1 MDPFALTFAS
11 GWASG
16 LNAYATVLVLGLLGR
31 FAGVEAVPEGLQR
44 TDVLIVMAILAV
56 IEFAAD
62 KVPYLDTAWDA
73 ISTIIRPIA
82 GATIGALVAGAS
94 GDLPAVT
101 LAAVGG
107 VTALLSHLVKAGLR
121 LAANTSP
128 EPVSNVGL
136 SVTEDV
142 AAVGVTSLALAFPV
156 VAAVIAGVLLMATMI
171 LAFILLKQIRRGWA
185 ELRRRFA
192 LGKP

>member
-1 MDPFALTFAS
+1 MELFALTFAS

-31 FAGVEAVPEGLQR
+31 FAGVAAVPEGLQR
-44 TDVLIVMAILAV
+44 TDVLIVVAVLAV
-56 IEFAAD
+56 IEFIAD
-62 KVPYLDTAWDA
+62 KIPYLDSIWDA
-73 ISTIIRPIA
+73 ISTVIRPIA
-82 GATIGALVAGAS
+82 GATIGALIAGAS
-94 GDLPAVT
+94 GELPTVA

-107 VTALLSHLVKAGLR
+107 VTALLSHLAKAGLR

-142 AAVGVTSLALAFPV
+142 AAVGVTGLALAFPV
-156 VAAVIAGVLLMATMI
+156 IAAVIAGLLLIAMIVLAAVLLN
-171 LAFILLKQIRRGWA
+171 QIGKGWTA
-185 ELRRRFA
+185 LRRRFA
-192 LGKP
+192 RQS

>member
-1 MDPFALTFAS
+1 MDLFALTFAS

-31 FAGVEAVPEGLQR
+31 FAGVDAVPEGLQR
-44 TDVLIVMAILAV
+44 TDVLIVVGILAV
-56 IEFAAD
+56 VEFVAD
-62 KVPYLDTAWDA
+62 KIPYLDSVWDA
-73 ISTIIRPIA
+73 ISTIVRPVA
-82 GATIGALVAGAS
+82 GATIGALIAGAS
-94 GDLPAVT
+94 GELPAVA

-128 EPVSNVGL
+128 EPVSNIGL

-142 AAVGVTSLALAFPV
+142 AAVGVTSLAVVLPV
-156 VAAVIAGVLLMATMI
+156 VAAVVAAVLLIATLI
-171 LAFILLKQIRRGWA
+171 LAAVLLNRISRGWSA
-185 ELRRRFA
+185 LRRRFA
-192 LGKP
+192 DRTP

>member
-1 MDPFALTFAS
+1 MELFALTFAS

-31 FAGVEAVPEGLQR
+31 FAGVTTVPEGLQR
-44 TDVLIVMAILAV
+44 TDVLIVVAVLAV
-56 IEFAAD
+56 VEFVAD
-62 KVPYLDTAWDA
+62 KIPYLDSIWDA
-73 ISTIIRPIA
+73 ISTVIRPIA
-82 GATIGALVAGAS
+82 GATIGALIAGAS
-94 GDLPAVT
+94 GELPTVA

-107 VTALLSHLVKAGLR
+107 VTALLSHLAKAGLR

-128 EPVSNVGL
+128 EPLSNVGL

-156 VAAVIAGVLLMATMI
+156 IAAVVAGLLLIAMIVLAAVLLN
-171 LAFILLKQIRRGWA
+171 QIGKGWTA
-185 ELRRRFA
+185 LRRRFA
-192 LGKP
+192 RQS